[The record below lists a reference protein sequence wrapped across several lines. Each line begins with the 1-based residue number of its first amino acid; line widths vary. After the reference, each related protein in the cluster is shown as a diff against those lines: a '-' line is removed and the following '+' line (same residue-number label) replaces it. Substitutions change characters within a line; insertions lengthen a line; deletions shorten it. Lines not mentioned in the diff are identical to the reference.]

1 LSMSAVVSIGA
12 VSKGLMAAALGL
24 LLATVGI
31 DTVSG
36 QQRFTLNYDE
46 LMDGVNFIPVMI
58 GLFGM
63 SEVLRNLIRPQNFKA
78 AAKVVDQIPKAVQL
92 WATIWK
98 HKFLVLRSSILG
110 TLVGALPGAGADI
123 AAWAAYGL
131 AQRTSKQGEKFGT
144 GAIEGVI
151 APTSANNAAV
161 GGAWIP
167 ALVFGI
173 PGDAVT
179 AIVLGAMIM
188 YDIKPG
194 PLIFQESPQKM
205 HDLFSIALI
214 TQFLL
219 LLCGW
224 VGIRAFGYI
233 VKLPR
238 AIVMGGVIVFSVVG
252 AYAIRNSVFDIW
264 LMLLFGVVGVFFE
277 RWAVPLPPLILGL
290 ILGPM
295 LEENLRTGLIKSAGD
310 WTPFFTR
317 PVSVVL
323 IAILGLGAAAPLLI
337 SRIFSSRAKEP
348 SP

>member
-1 LSMSAVVSIGA
+1 
-12 VSKGLMAAALGL
+12 
-24 LLATVGI
+24 
-31 DTVSG
+31 
-36 QQRFTLNYDE
+36 
-46 LMDGVNFIPVMI
+46 
-58 GLFGM
+58 
-63 SEVLRNLIRPQNFKA
+63 
-78 AAKVVDQIPKAVQL
+78 
-92 WATIWK
+92 
-98 HKFLVLRSSILG
+98 
-110 TLVGALPGAGADI
+110 
-123 AAWAAYGL
+123 
-131 AQRTSKQGEKFGT
+131 
-144 GAIEGVI
+144 
-151 APTSANNAAV
+151 
-161 GGAWIP
+161 
-167 ALVFGI
+167 
-173 PGDAVT
+173 
-179 AIVLGAMIM
+179 
-188 YDIKPG
+188 
-194 PLIFQESPQKM
+194 
-205 HDLFSIALI
+205 
-214 TQFLL
+214 